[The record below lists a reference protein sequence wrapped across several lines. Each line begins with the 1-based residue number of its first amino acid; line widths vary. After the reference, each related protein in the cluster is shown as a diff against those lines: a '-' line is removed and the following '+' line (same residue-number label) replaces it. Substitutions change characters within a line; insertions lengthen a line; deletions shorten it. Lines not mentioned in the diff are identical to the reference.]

1 MVSAIPRRKLLVANW
16 KMNLPP
22 EGVEHYCARL
32 NDLEELEMLA
42 LVIAPPFPFI
52 QEVRSSVHGS
62 VSVGAQNCSDRDE
75 GAYTGEVSAAM
86 LREAGAAWVIVGHSE
101 RRTLHGER
109 SSLIAAK
116 ARAAISAELTPV
128 VCVGES
134 AEVRNSGASEEFIC
148 SQLRESLEG
157 FGAGSLVVAYE
168 PVWAIGTGRHAT
180 PEIVNASHEALRR
193 QLTELNLADALL
205 LYGGSVSPE
214 NASELAAIDAVDG
227 FLVGGASLDSSRFL
241 SIRQAF
247 AG

>member
-1 MVSAIPRRKLLVANW
+1 MSKRKLLVANW

-32 NDLEELEMLA
+32 NDLEEIERLA

-52 QEVRSSVHGS
+52 HEVRSSVRGS
-62 VSVGAQNCSDRDE
+62 VAVGSQNCSDRDD
-75 GAYTGEVSAAM
+75 GAFTGEVSAAM

-101 RRTLHGER
+101 RRSLHGETN
-109 SSLIAAK
+109 SLIAMK

-134 AEVRNSGASEEFIC
+134 SEVRNAGHPEDFIC
-148 SQLRESLEG
+148 GQLRESLKG
-157 FGAGSLVVAYE
+157 FEAGSLVVAYE

-180 PEIVNASHEALRR
+180 PEIVSAAHQALRQ

-214 NASELAAIDAVDG
+214 NSAELAAIDAVDG